1 MTVVGVVSAMESN
14 SFTMP
19 RFSVTNARP
28 SDAKRTEVGRVRP
41 EKIATSR
48 KWESVKVPAA
58 SATGAEVTRR
68 TGAAT
73 TLDAAMTAAAT
84 SGRTRRRNGLMPGRG
99 RDGRGFMD
107 AKAYSWDAFPVQPLC
122 EPRPTAIRG

>member
-28 SDAKRTEVGRVRP
+28 SEAKRTDVGRVRP
-41 EKIATSR
+41 EKIVTSR

-58 SATGAEVTRR
+58 FATGAGVTCR
-68 TGAAT
+68 TGAPT
-73 TLDAAMTAAAT
+73 TVDAAMTAAAT
-84 SGRTRRRNGLMPGRG
+84 SGRTRRTTERVAVRAAAGEA
-99 RDGRGFMD
+99 FMD
-107 AKAYSWDAFPVQPLC
+107 
-122 EPRPTAIRG
+122 

>member
-1 MTVVGVVSAMESN
+1 MTVVGVVSVMESN

-28 SDAKRTEVGRVRP
+28 SDAKRTDVGRVRP

-58 SATGAEVTRR
+58 SATAAGVTRR
-68 TGAAT
+68 TGPAT
-73 TLDAAMTAAAT
+73 TLDAAMTPAAT
-84 SGRTRRRNGLMPGRG
+84 SGRTRRRIGTVPGRV
-99 RDGRGFMD
+99 RAREAFMD
-107 AKAYSWDAFPVQPLC
+107 AKAYSWDAFPV
-122 EPRPTAIRG
+122 